1 MCKVTIANRCKV
13 TIAPI
18 CPYSKVFYSTG
29 ENRNVHTDQSQ
40 LLYFKRYDENNNLV
54 NGIKKVIIYKQDKAH
69 FYQNIS
75 VRAVNRT
82 DLLVYIKDRTVY

>member
-1 MCKVTIANRCKV
+1 MLICPVTSVCKV

-18 CPYSKVFYSTG
+18 CPYSRVFYSTG
-29 ENRNVHTDQSQ
+29 ANRNVHTDQSQ

-54 NGIKKVIIYKQDKAH
+54 NGIKKVIIYKQDNAH
-69 FYQNIS
+69 LYQTIS

-82 DLLVYIKDRTVY
+82 DLLVYVKGRTVY